1 MRKHRRKLSTCH
13 NSWEVADL
21 VARTIRKLPEY
32 ADCAVEGFGPF
43 GLTAESH
50 VSVKRD
56 GGGYIGSLTIRA
68 NSDDTFN
75 YVDYNAP
82 WVCKCKPGSIA
93 DLNGLQ
99 YAEKP
104 LPENMNEIIELVF
117 NTFKEVSFND

>member
-32 ADCAVEGFGPF
+32 SDCAIEGYGPF
-43 GLTAESH
+43 GLTAQSI

-56 GGGYIGSLTIRA
+56 GGGYIGHLTIRQ
-68 NSDDTFN
+68 NFLDDTFN
-75 YVDYNAP
+75 YVDYDAP
-82 WVCKCKPGSIA
+82 LVRECEPGSIA

-104 LPENMNEIIELVF
+104 LPQSMSEIIELVF
-117 NTFKEVSFND
+117 STYKEV